1 MGLPPPSDSSTC
13 LVTGA
18 SSGIGAEI
26 ARQLAARGRGVTLTA
41 RRKDRLEELAGE
53 LSERH
58 GVRAETVACD
68 LSSPAAR
75 KRMVKTVADRGLD
88 VEVLVNNAGFGSAGR
103 FQDLDP
109 DAELMM
115 VRTNVEAVVDLCTV
129 YVPAMV
135 ERRRGAVL
143 NVASVAAYQPVP
155 RQATY
160 AATKAFVLSFTE
172 ALHAELSGSG
182 VTATALCPGPVK
194 TEFTEVAGLE
204 AADDS
209 LPGFMWSSSEDV
221 AKAGISGMDKGK
233 RVVIPGALNRA
244 GAVGGQH
251 APRSVILRLA
261 ARMHPA
267 NRS

>member
-26 ARQLAARGRGVTLTA
+26 ARQLASRGRAVTLTA
-41 RRKDRLEELAGE
+41 RRKDRLDELAGE

-68 LSSPAAR
+68 LSSAAAR
-75 KRMVKTVADRGLD
+75 KRMVKTIADRGLD

-103 FQDLDP
+103 FQDLDLE
-109 DAELMM
+109 AELKM
-115 VRTNVEAVVDLCTV
+115 VRTNVEAVVDLCTE
-129 YVPAMV
+129 YVPQMV
-135 ERRRGAVL
+135 GRRRGSIL

-172 ALHAELSGSG
+172 GLHVDLKGTG
-182 VTATALCPGPVK
+182 VTATALCPGPTK
-194 TEFTEVAGLE
+194 TEFGE
-204 AADDS
+204 AADIPDEY
-209 LPGFMWSSSEDV
+209 FE
-221 AKAGISGMDKGK
+221 
-233 RVVIPGALNRA
+233 IPGLVYSAEQMAVAGVEAMERGRRTVVPGATNLVGALGGRLMPRA
-244 GAVGGQH
+244 LVLPLIDRFYPVGK
-251 APRSVILRLA
+251 
-261 ARMHPA
+261 
-267 NRS
+267 